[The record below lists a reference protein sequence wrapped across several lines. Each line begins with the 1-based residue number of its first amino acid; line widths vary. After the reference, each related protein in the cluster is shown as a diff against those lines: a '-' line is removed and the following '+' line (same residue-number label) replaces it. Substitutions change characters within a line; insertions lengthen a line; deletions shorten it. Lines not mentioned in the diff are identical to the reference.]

1 VIDRWGTHPLLVDAF
16 VHLIEKELE
25 SIDPEIRDQVIIL
38 FSAHSL
44 PLRVGLIFSFR
55 YFLFINFGAI
65 FPTRLLTAGI
75 PTQPK

>member
-16 VHLIEKELE
+16 INLIQKELD

-44 PLRVGLIFSFR
+44 PLRVRVLSSFIKGI
-55 YFLFINFGAI
+55 YLFFVYLQ
-65 FPTRLLTAGI
+65 F
-75 PTQPK
+75 